1 MDISELTLVEVQ
13 ALCAKDKHFRRAFE
27 AWWNDFKRRHN
38 VITQIHH

>member
-13 ALCAKDKHFRRAFE
+13 ELCAKDEQFRLAFE
-27 AWWNDFKRRHN
+27 AWWTAFKRRHN

>member
-13 ALCAKDKHFRRAFE
+13 ALCAKDEHFRHAFE

-38 VITQIHH
+38 VLAIHH